1 MHISENTI
9 EENKTFMNENTIT
22 NTSTANTS
30 TSTIAT
36 DATANTSTANT
47 NTANTDTNTNT
58 QKTTKT
64 TNKLWLVKHAR
75 ALSFIAYMA
84 VVAVVMYFHEPW
96 FDEAQSWLIAR
107 DSSFV
112 DLLTLRPHY
121 EGHPPLWTLLLS
133 IPAKT
138 GIPYEIG
145 LKGVQLLCVALLGGW
160 LIFRAPFSK
169 LAVFLLPFTYF
180 LCFQYGVTSRPY
192 ALLCAALFMVA
203 HYWKQSD
210 SKPSDTWK
218 LALSLVLLCAI
229 SAYGIALAAGF
240 ALAWI
245 WRATK
250 SAGIKKAFAEIV
262 SNTNRLVSWIIL
274 ALVGIASIICIWP
287 ASNAFAS
294 RETFDGNSPL
304 TQFLSFIFV
313 MPSESMFTQFAGD
326 VSLRRLTLSVPS
338 AIICVI
344 ISILIWDF
352 AVRIA
357 YRRGMLVSLI
367 LPYLTFA
374 AVATQYFTL
383 HHAGIVFAFFIA
395 QLWMCIACKPLES
408 KDIPAIIFKLFKV
421 VNKSANK
428 SENKTEDKDTN
439 KSARS
444 KVTTSVITAI
454 ITIVLLSP
462 SLIWNAYSCVNDI
475 RFDYSGSRAL
485 AQFIKQKH
493 AENKRFVTSWLHQ
506 DEKTDKQGNVI
517 VPEFEDIHQYSWQLI
532 TANPYFLKNL
542 IDCSYK
548 NSSFITNEQI
558 SRYQASDELSACRA
572 KKEPEFFVTESSKPW
587 YYFVSLNYN
596 IDHYT
601 DRVIAE
607 TKSSW
612 KSKISK
618 GKIIVYERKNN
629 IKKLQ

>member
-1 MHISENTI
+1 MSENT
-9 EENKTFMNENTIT
+9 TVNTNAVI
-22 NTSTANTS
+22 
-30 TSTIAT
+30 T
-36 DATANTSTANT
+36 DATAT
-47 NTANTDTNTNT
+47 TD
-58 QKTTKT
+58 TTKT
-64 TNKLWLVKHAR
+64 LNIPNKLWSVKHAR
-75 ALSFIAYMA
+75 AIIFIAYMA
-84 VVAVVMYFHEPW
+84 VVVVVMCFHEPW

-107 DSSFV
+107 DSSFA

-138 GIPYEIG
+138 GVPYEIG
-145 LKGVQLLCVALLGGW
+145 LKGVQLLCTALLGGW

-229 SAYGIALAAGF
+229 SAYGIALSAGF

-245 WRATK
+245 WRAAK
-250 SAGIKKAFAEIV
+250 SAGIKKAFAEIF
-262 SNTNRLVSWIIL
+262 SNINRLVSWIIL

-287 ASNAFAS
+287 AANAFAS

-344 ISILIWDF
+344 ISILIWAF

-374 AVATQYFTL
+374 VVATQYFTL
-383 HHAGIVFAFFIA
+383 HHAGIVFAFFVA
-395 QLWMCIACKPLES
+395 QLWMCIARKSLES
-408 KDIPAIIFKLFKV
+408 KDMPTIIFRLFKV
-421 VNKSANK
+421 VNKN
-428 SENKTEDKDTN
+428 TN
-439 KSARS
+439 KAENSNSRSAS
-444 KVTTSVITAI
+444 KSVGNKVIAGI
-454 ITIVLLSP
+454 ITVVLLSP

-485 AQFIKQKH
+485 AQFIKQNH
-493 AENKRFVTSWLHQ
+493 AENMRFVTSWLHQ

-532 TANPYFLKNL
+532 TANPYFSKNL

-548 NSSFITNEQI
+548 NSSFITNEQP
-558 SRYQASDELSACRA
+558 SQEQASNEMDACKA
-572 KKEPEFFVTESSKPW
+572 KKEPKFFVTESDKPW
-587 YYFVSLNYN
+587 YYFVYLNYN
-596 IDHYT
+596 IDHY
-601 DRVIAE
+601 
-607 TKSSW
+607 
-612 KSKISK
+612 
-618 GKIIVYERKNN
+618 
-629 IKKLQ
+629 

>member
-1 MHISENTI
+1 MSENT
-9 EENKTFMNENTIT
+9 TVNTNAVI
-22 NTSTANTS
+22 
-30 TSTIAT
+30 T
-36 DATANTSTANT
+36 DATAT
-47 NTANTDTNTNT
+47 TD
-58 QKTTKT
+58 TTKT
-64 TNKLWLVKHAR
+64 LNIPNKLWSVKHAR
-75 ALSFIAYMA
+75 AIIFIAYMA
-84 VVAVVMYFHEPW
+84 VVVVVMCFHEPW

-107 DSSFV
+107 DSSFA

-138 GIPYEIG
+138 GVPYEIG
-145 LKGVQLLCVALLGGW
+145 LKGVQLLCTALLGGW

-229 SAYGIALAAGF
+229 SAYGIALSAGF

-245 WRATK
+245 WRAAK
-250 SAGIKKAFAEIV
+250 SAGIKKAFAEIF
-262 SNTNRLVSWIIL
+262 SNINRLVSWIIL

-287 ASNAFAS
+287 AANAFAS

-344 ISILIWDF
+344 ISILIWAF

-374 AVATQYFTL
+374 VVATQYFTL
-383 HHAGIVFAFFIA
+383 HHAGIVFAFFVA
-395 QLWMCIACKPLES
+395 QLWMCIARKSLES
-408 KDIPAIIFKLFKV
+408 KDMPTIIFRLFKV
-421 VNKSANK
+421 VNKN
-428 SENKTEDKDTN
+428 TN
-439 KSARS
+439 KAENSNSRSAS
-444 KVTTSVITAI
+444 KSVGNKVIAGI
-454 ITIVLLSP
+454 ITVVLLSP

-485 AQFIKQKH
+485 AQFIKQNH
-493 AENKRFVTSWLHQ
+493 AENMRFVTPWLHQ

-532 TANPYFLKNL
+532 TANPYFSKNL

-548 NSSFITNEQI
+548 NSSFITNEQP
-558 SRYQASDELSACRA
+558 SQEQASNEMDACKA
-572 KKEPEFFVTESSKPW
+572 KKEPKFFVTESDKPW
-587 YYFVSLNYN
+587 YYFVYLNYN

-601 DRVIAE
+601 ERTIAK

-612 KSKISK
+612 KAGTSE
-618 GKIIVYERKNN
+618 GRIIVYERK
-629 IKKLQ
+629 K

>member
-22 NTSTANTS
+22 NTST
-30 TSTIAT
+30 
-36 DATANTSTANT
+36 NT
-47 NTANTDTNTNT
+47 NTANT
-58 QKTTKT
+58 
-64 TNKLWLVKHAR
+64 TNKLWIVKHAR

-294 RETFDGNSPL
+294 RETFDGNSSL

-326 VSLRRLTLSVPS
+326 VSLRRLTLSAPS

-344 ISILIWDF
+344 ISILIWAF

-395 QLWMCIACKPLES
+395 QLWMCIARKPLES
-408 KDIPAIIFKLFKV
+408 KDIPEIIFKLFKV

-428 SENKTEDKDTN
+428 AENKDENKGTN

-444 KVTTSVITAI
+444 KVTTSAITAI

-532 TANPYFLKNL
+532 TANPYFSKNL

>member
-1 MHISENTI
+1 MSEN
-9 EENKTFMNENTIT
+9 
-22 NTSTANTS
+22 
-30 TSTIAT
+30 
-36 DATANTSTANT
+36 ATANANAITTYATATT
-47 NTANTDTNTNT
+47 NT
-58 QKTTKT
+58 TKNLNIS
-64 TNKLWLVKHAR
+64 NKLWFVKHVR
-75 ALSFIAYMA
+75 ALIFIAYIA
-84 VVAVVMYFHEPW
+84 VVVVVMCFHEPW

-107 DSSFV
+107 DSSFA

-133 IPAKT
+133 ITAKT
-138 GIPYEIG
+138 GVPYEIG
-145 LKGVQLLCVALLGGW
+145 LKGVQILCTALLGGW

-192 ALLCAALFMVA
+192 ALLCTALFMVA

-229 SAYGIALAAGF
+229 SAYGIALSAGF

-245 WRATK
+245 WRAAK
-250 SAGIKKAFAEIV
+250 SAGIKKAFAEIF

-344 ISILIWDF
+344 ISILIWAF

-374 AVATQYFTL
+374 AIATQYFTL
-383 HHAGIVFAFFIA
+383 HHVGIVFVFFVA
-395 QLWMCIACKPLES
+395 QLWMCIARKPLES
-408 KDIPAIIFKLFKV
+408 KDMPTIIFRLFKAEYK
-421 VNKSANK
+421 NT
-428 SENKTEDKDTN
+428 NKTEN
-439 KSARS
+439 SNSKSASKSAGS
-444 KVTTSVITAI
+444 KVIAGI
-454 ITIVLLSP
+454 ITVVLLYP
-462 SLIWNAYSCVNDI
+462 SLVWNAYSCVNDI

-485 AQFIKQKH
+485 AQFIKQNH

-532 TANPYFLKNL
+532 TANPYFSKNL

-548 NSSFITNEQI
+548 NSSFITNERPSQE
-558 SRYQASDELSACRA
+558 QASNEMAVCKA

-601 DRVIAE
+601 ERTIAK

-612 KSKISK
+612 KAKTSE
-618 GKIIVYERKNN
+618 GRIIVYERKNN
-629 IKKLQ
+629 

>member
-1 MHISENTI
+1 MSENT
-9 EENKTFMNENTIT
+9 
-22 NTSTANTS
+22 TANANSVT
-30 TSTIAT
+30 T
-36 DATANTSTANT
+36 DATAIT
-47 NTANTDTNTNT
+47 N
-58 QKTTKT
+58 TTKT
-64 TNKLWLVKHAR
+64 LNNSNKLWFLTHVR
-75 ALSFIAYMA
+75 TLIFIAYMA
-84 VVAVVMYFHEPW
+84 VVVVVMCFHEPW

-107 DSSFV
+107 DSSFA

-145 LKGVQLLCVALLGGW
+145 LKGVQILCAALLGGW

-192 ALLCAALFMVA
+192 ALLCTALFMVA

-245 WRATK
+245 WRVAK
-250 SAGIKKAFAEIV
+250 SEGIRKAFAEV
-262 SNTNRLVSWIIL
+262 FSNVNRLVSWIIL

-294 RETFDGNSPL
+294 RETFDGNSSL

-344 ISILIWDF
+344 ISILIWAF
-352 AVRIA
+352 AIRIA

-374 AVATQYFTL
+374 AIATQYFTL
-383 HHAGIVFAFFIA
+383 HHVGIVFAFFIS
-395 QLWMCIACKPLES
+395 QLWMCIARKPLES
-408 KDIPAIIFKLFKV
+408 KDMPTIIFRLFKAE
-421 VNKSANK
+421 NKNT
-428 SENKTEDKDTN
+428 NKTEN
-439 KSARS
+439 SNENSNSKSASKSTSKSAGS
-444 KVTTSVITAI
+444 KVIAGI
-454 ITIVLLSP
+454 ITVVLLYP
-462 SLIWNAYSCVNDI
+462 SLVWNAYSCVNDI

-485 AQFIKQKH
+485 AQFIKQNH

-517 VPEFEDIHQYSWQLI
+517 VPEFEDIHQYSWKLI
-532 TANPYFLKNL
+532 TANPYFSKNL

-548 NSSFITNEQI
+548 NSSFITNERP
-558 SRYQASDELSACRA
+558 SKEQASNEMAVCKA

-601 DRVIAE
+601 ERTIAK

-612 KSKISK
+612 KERTSE
-618 GKIIVYERKNN
+618 GRIIVYERKNN
-629 IKKLQ
+629 